1 MRLVEFPDRENREY
15 RYEVLGMDSIYEG
28 DGEPATKKIRPKK
41 IRPLTVA
48 LIAAVSIGIA
58 GLIVAAAIVLTG
70 TLFLSGESFETRS
83 LEDYGSYEG
92 HIEAED
98 ALFTYSSL
106 LIFPKTLPTDA
117 KVNDFLY
124 VCSSKGLDNSYQ
136 LLLDYQ
142 LLPGEFKK
150 EVERLQNLSVSYGEK
165 TNRVI
170 YDTELFSY
178 PAYVTVCTED
188 GDLEFAL
195 IDEKNNRIIAVL
207 ALKGRGSLDESLF
220 PQSPPV
226 YETGTSWFGY
236 SIYQFEVIN
245 GVMGM
250 AE

>member
-1 MRLVEFPDRENREY
+1 
-15 RYEVLGMDSIYEG
+15 MDSIHEG
-28 DGEPATKKIRPKK
+28 DGDGGGESATKKT
-41 IRPLTVA
+41 RPLTVA
-48 LIAAVSIGIA
+48 LIAAAFIGIT
-58 GLIVAAAIVLTG
+58 GLVVTAVIVFTG
-70 TLFLSGESFETRS
+70 ALFLSGDSFETRS
-83 LEDYGSYEG
+83 VEEYGSYEG

-98 ALFTYSSL
+98 ALFSHSSL

-124 VCSSKGLDNSYQ
+124 ACSSKGLDNSYQ

-142 LLPGEFKK
+142 LRPAEFQK
-150 EVERLQNLSVSYGEK
+150 EVERLQNLSVSYGEQ
-165 TNRVI
+165 TNQVI
-170 YDTELFSY
+170 YDAGLFPY

-220 PQSPPV
+220 PQSSPA
-226 YETGTSWFGY
+226 YETGISGFGY

-245 GVMGM
+245 GVMEM